1 MAIKLSKQQQQ
12 YIGGG
17 AVLFILGVGLYI
29 QFFWLPITQKKE
41 ELTTQIADIESKISK
56 AEAQAS
62 RLKRLQD
69 ELATLNQ
76 QAVEAEK
83 RLPRTKSVP
92 DVLNSLNAIG
102 VKYDVSIQSFTPG
115 AQKTQQYFIELNY
128 PMTIKGHYHDI
139 GRFLAAIAL
148 EERIFNVK
156 DIVFPAPGADGS
168 MTVNFTL
175 VTYQYKG

>member
-1 MAIKLSKQQQQ
+1 MAIQLSKQQQQ
-12 YIGGG
+12 YLGGG
-17 AVLFILGVGLYI
+17 LVLFIVGAGLYI

-41 ELTTQIADIESKISK
+41 ELTTQISEIESKISK

-76 QAVEAEK
+76 RAAEAER
-83 RLPRTKSVP
+83 RLPKTKSVP
-92 DVLNSLNAIG
+92 DVLNSLNSIG
-102 VKYDVSIQSFTPG
+102 VKYDVSIQSFSPG
-115 AQKTQQYFIELNY
+115 AATTKQYFIELNY
-128 PMTIKGHYHDI
+128 PMTVRGRYHDI

-156 DIVFPAPGADGS
+156 DIVFPTPGGDGT
-168 MTVNFTL
+168 MVVNFTL

>member
-1 MAIKLSKQQQQ
+1 MAIQLSKQQQQ
-12 YIGGG
+12 YLGGG
-17 AVLFILGVGLYI
+17 MVLFVVGAVVYV

-41 ELTTQIADIESKISK
+41 ELTTQIQEIESKISK

-76 QAVEAEK
+76 QAAEAER
-83 RLPRTKSVP
+83 RLPKTKSVP
-92 DVLNSLNAIG
+92 DVLNSLNTIG
-102 VKYDVSIQSFTPG
+102 VKYDVSIQSFAPG
-115 AQKTQQYFIELNY
+115 VQTTKQYFIELNY
-128 PMTIKGHYHDI
+128 PMTVRGHYHDI

-156 DIVFPAPGADGS
+156 DIIFPTPGGDGT
-168 MTVNFTL
+168 MVVNFTL